1 MNAAAWIALGS
12 AVFLLLMNLVA
23 LTRYMTELRSAQRE
37 ERIRNDGVTDHL
49 KAQIKGEFDVI
60 RTELKALLESTNV
73 KLGQMNTD
81 HSRLERQSDMRL
93 RDLERIVGRSTN
105 LREHED

>member
-1 MNAAAWIALGS
+1 MNAGAWIALVS
-12 AVFLLLMNLVA
+12 AVLLLLTNVVM
-23 LTRYMTELRSAQRE
+23 LTRYMARLESSNE
-37 ERIRNDGVTDHL
+37 KERLRNDGVTDQM

-81 HSRLERQSDMRL
+81 HGRLERQIDIRV

-105 LREHED
+105 LRELQD